1 MSINY
6 DSAILVVD
14 DMPTMRRVLAGIL
27 KNIGFKKIYEAKD
40 GVDALKILSSDGDK
54 IKLTI
59 VDWNMPKLN
68 GMDLWRK
75 MKTINEYQ
83 HIKFIMVS
91 SENERANIMTALK
104 EGVTNYI
111 VKPFDPKTI
120 KDRIEKV
127 FG

>member
-54 IKLTI
+54 IELTI